1 MKPILAL
8 VGRPNVGKSTLFNR
22 IIGERK
28 AIVEDTPGITRDR
41 LYEDA
46 SWNGR
51 DFILID
57 TGGIDFENIEGHIE
71 SRIYQQV
78 LLAIEE
84 ADVIVMVTD
93 GKTGLTDE
101 DLRAA
106 SILKKS
112 KKPILLA
119 VNKIDN
125 FQNVDYYDFYR
136 LGLGDPI
143 PVSSLHGMNTGDLLD
158 AIVDAFPES
167 EPEENDDD
175 VIRFALIG
183 RPNVGKSSLANRL
196 LGEERTIVS
205 DIPGTTRDAID
216 SRFEKDGQKY
226 VLIDTAGMR
235 RRGKIQKTTE
245 KYSIIRTL
253 RSVDRSDVVLMLIDA
268 VDGITEQDKK
278 VAGYAHEA
286 GKGILI
292 VVNKWDAIE
301 KDDKT
306 MKKFEEDVREEMA
319 YLSYAPIVYIS
330 ALTGQRVQKV
340 LEWVNFIS
348 EQQNLRITTARLNEV
363 IQEAL
368 RLNPPPTDK
377 GKKCRILYGTQVG
390 VKPPKFV
397 IYVNEPELVH
407 FSYERYLVNQ
417 IRQNFGF
424 EGTPIWL
431 LIRKSSEKE

>member
-46 SWNGR
+46 EWCGHQ
-51 DFILID
+51 FILID
-57 TGGIDFENIEGHIE
+57 TGGIDFENIEGQIE

-84 ADVIVMVTD
+84 ADVIIMVTD
-93 GKTGLTDE
+93 GRAGLTDE
-101 DLRAA
+101 DMRAA

-112 KKPILLA
+112 QKPIILA

-125 FQNVDYYDFYR
+125 FDNVDHYDFYK

-158 AIVDAFPES
+158 AVVEAFPEY
-167 EPEENDDD
+167 EKEEEEDD

-183 RPNVGKSSLANRL
+183 RPNVGKSSLSNRL
-196 LGEERTIVS
+196 LGQERTIVS
-205 DIPGTTRDAID
+205 DIPGTTRDSID
-216 SRFEKDGQKY
+216 SAFEQDGQKY

-235 RRGKIQKTTE
+235 RRGKISETTE

-253 RSVDRSDVVLMLIDA
+253 RSVDRSDVVLMLLDA
-268 VDGITEQDKK
+268 VDGVTEQDKK

-286 GKGILI
+286 GKGVLI

-301 KDDKT
+301 KDGKT
-306 MKKFEEDVREEMA
+306 MKKFEEDIRENMA
-319 YLSYAPIVYIS
+319 FLNYAPIIYIS
-330 ALTGQRVQKV
+330 ALTGQRSYQV
-340 LEWVNFIS
+340 LEWVKHIS
-348 EQQNLRITTARLNEV
+348 EQQNMRVPTSRLNEV
-363 IQEAL
+363 IGEAM

-377 GKKCRILYGTQVG
+377 GKKLKILYSTQVG

-397 IYVNEPELVH
+397 VYVNEPELVH
-407 FSYERYLVNQ
+407 FSYERYLINQ
-417 IRQNFGF
+417 LRQSFGF

-431 LIRKSSEKE
+431 LIRKNGEKE

>member
-41 LYEDA
+41 LYDEA
-46 SWNGR
+46 TWNGK

-57 TGGIDFENIEGHIE
+57 TGGIDFENIEGQIE

-125 FQNVDYYDFYR
+125 FDNADYYDFYR
-136 LGLGDPI
+136 LGLGEPI

-158 AIVDAFPES
+158 AVVDAFPAGEQ
-167 EPEENDDD
+167 EEDDD
-175 VIRFALIG
+175 EVIRFALIG

-216 SRFEKDGQKY
+216 SRFEYNGQKY
-226 VLIDTAGMR
+226 LLIDTAGMR
-235 RRGKIQKTTE
+235 RRGKIQETTE

-253 RSVDRSDVVLMLIDA
+253 RSVDRSDVALMLLDA
-268 VDGITEQDKK
+268 KDGVTEQDKK

-306 MKKFEEDVREEMA
+306 MKKFEEEIREEMA
-319 YLSYAPIVYIS
+319 YLSYAPIVFIS
-330 ALTGQRVQKV
+330 ALTGQRVHTV
-340 LEWVNFIS
+340 LEWVNAIS
-348 EQQNLRITTARLNEV
+348 EQQNLRIPTARLNEV

-390 VKPPKFV
+390 VKPPKFA

-407 FSYERYLVNQ
+407 FSYERYLINQ

-431 LIRKSSEKE
+431 LIRRSTEKA

>member
-46 SWNGR
+46 SWNGK

-101 DLRAA
+101 DMRAA

-119 VNKIDN
+119 VNKIDHFDN
-125 FQNVDYYDFYR
+125 ADYYDFYR
-136 LGLGDPI
+136 LGLGEPI

-158 AIVDAFPES
+158 AIVEAFPPG
-167 EPEENDDD
+167 EPEEEDDEA
-175 VIRFALIG
+175 IHFALIG

-216 SRFEKDGQKY
+216 SRFERDGQKY
-226 VLIDTAGMR
+226 LLIDTAGMR
-235 RRGKIQKTTE
+235 RRGKIQQTTE

-253 RSVDRSDVVLMLIDA
+253 RSVDRSDVVLMLLDA
-268 VDGITEQDKK
+268 VDGVTEQDKK

-306 MKKFEEDVREEMA
+306 MKKFEEDIREEMA

-340 LEWVNFIS
+340 LEWVKFIS
-348 EQQNLRITTARLNEV
+348 EQQNLRIPTARLNEV

-377 GKKCRILYGTQVG
+377 GKKCRVLYGTQVG
-390 VKPPKFV
+390 VKPPKFA

-424 EGTPIWL
+424 EGTPLWL

>member
-46 SWNGR
+46 SWNGK

-84 ADVIVMVTD
+84 ADVIVLVTD
-93 GKTGLTDE
+93 GKAGLTDE

-125 FQNVDYYDFYR
+125 FDNADYYDFYR
-136 LGLGDPI
+136 LGLGEPI

-158 AIVDAFPES
+158 AIVDAFPVS
-167 EPEENDDD
+167 EPEEEDDE
-175 VIRFALIG
+175 VIHFALIG

-216 SRFEKDGQKY
+216 SRFERDGQKY

-235 RRGKIQKTTE
+235 RRGKIQETTE

-268 VDGITEQDKK
+268 KDGVTEQDKK

-306 MKKFEEDVREEMA
+306 MKKFEEDIREEMA

-348 EQQNLRITTARLNEV
+348 EQQNLRIPTARLNEV
-363 IQEAL
+363 VQEAL

-377 GKKCRILYGTQVG
+377 GRKCRILYGTQVG
-390 VKPPKFV
+390 VKPPKFA

>member
-46 SWNGR
+46 TWNGR

-57 TGGIDFENIEGHIE
+57 TGGIDFENIAGQIE

-84 ADVIVMVTD
+84 ADVIILVTD
-93 GKTGLTDE
+93 GKAGLTDE
-101 DLRAA
+101 DMRAA
-106 SILKKS
+106 AILKKS
-112 KKPILLA
+112 KKPIILA
-119 VNKIDN
+119 VNKIDHFDN
-125 FQNVDYYDFYR
+125 ADYYDFYR

-143 PVSSLHGMNTGDLLD
+143 PISSLHGMNTGDLLD
-158 AIVDAFPES
+158 DVVAAFPDYT
-167 EPEENDDD
+167 EEEEDAE

-216 SRFEKDGQKY
+216 SPFERDGQKY

-235 RRGKIQKTTE
+235 RRGKIQETTE

-253 RSVDRSDVVLMLIDA
+253 RSVDRSDVVLMLLDA
-268 VDGITEQDKK
+268 VDGVTEQDKK

-306 MKKFEEDVREEMA
+306 MKKFEEEVREEMA
-319 YLSYAPIVYIS
+319 YLSYAPVVFIS
-330 ALTGQRVQKV
+330 ALTGQRVAKV
-340 LEWVNFIS
+340 LEWVRFIS
-348 EQQNLRITTARLNEV
+348 EQQNLRISTARLNEV

-377 GKKCRILYGTQVG
+377 GRKCRILYGTQVG
-390 VKPPKFV
+390 VKPPKFAV
-397 IYVNEPELVH
+397 YVNEPDLVH
-407 FSYERYLVNQ
+407 FSYERYLINQ
-417 IRQNFGF
+417 LRQSFGF

-431 LIRKSSEKE
+431 LIRKSNDKE

>member
-46 SWNGR
+46 TWNGR

-57 TGGIDFENIEGHIE
+57 TGGIDFENMDGQIE

-84 ADVIVMVTD
+84 ADVIILVTD
-93 GKTGLTDE
+93 GKAGLTDE
-101 DLRAA
+101 DMRAA
-106 SILKKS
+106 TILKKS
-112 KKPILLA
+112 KKPIILA
-119 VNKIDN
+119 VNKIDHFDN
-125 FQNVDYYDFYR
+125 ADYYDFYR

-143 PVSSLHGMNTGDLLD
+143 PISSLHGMNTGDLLD
-158 AIVDAFPES
+158 DVVAAFPDYD
-167 EPEENDDD
+167 EEEEDAE

-216 SRFEKDGQKY
+216 SPFERDGQKY

-235 RRGKIQKTTE
+235 RRGKIQETTE

-253 RSVDRSDVVLMLIDA
+253 RSVDRSDVVLMLLDA
-268 VDGITEQDKK
+268 VDGVTEQDKK

-301 KDDKT
+301 KNDKT
-306 MKKFEEDVREEMA
+306 MKKFEEEVREEMA
-319 YLSYAPIVYIS
+319 YLSYAPVVFIS
-330 ALTGQRVQKV
+330 ALTGQRVAKV
-340 LEWVNFIS
+340 LEWVKFIS
-348 EQQNLRITTARLNEV
+348 EQQNLRIPTARLNEV

-390 VKPPKFV
+390 VKPPKFAV
-397 IYVNEPELVH
+397 YVNEPDLVH
-407 FSYERYLVNQ
+407 FSYERYLINQ
-417 IRQNFGF
+417 LRQNFGF

-431 LIRKSSEKE
+431 LIRKSNDKE

>member
-46 SWNGR
+46 EWCGHE
-51 DFILID
+51 FILID
-57 TGGIDFENIEGHIE
+57 TGGIDFENIEKTIE

-93 GKTGLTDE
+93 GKSGLTDE
-101 DLRAA
+101 DMRAA

-112 KKPILLA
+112 KKPIILA
-119 VNKIDN
+119 VNKIDH
-125 FQNVDYYDFYR
+125 FDDVDYYDFYR

-158 AIVDAFPES
+158 AVVDAFPAYEKD
-167 EPEENDDD
+167 EEEDD

-183 RPNVGKSSLANRL
+183 RPNVGKSSLSNRL

-205 DIPGTTRDAID
+205 DIPGTTRDSID
-216 SRFEKDGQKY
+216 SPFERDGQKY
-226 VLIDTAGMR
+226 ILIDTAGVR
-235 RRGKIQKTTE
+235 RRGKIQETTE

-253 RSVDRSDVVLMLIDA
+253 RSVDRSDVCLFLLDA
-268 VDGITEQDKK
+268 KDGITEQDKK

-306 MKKFEEDVREEMA
+306 MKKFEEDIRENMA
-319 YLSYAPIVYIS
+319 FLSYAPIVYIS
-330 ALTGQRVQKV
+330 ALTGQRTHRV
-340 LEWVNFIS
+340 LEWVKYIS
-348 EQQNLRITTARLNEV
+348 EQQNMRIPTARLNEV
-363 IQEAL
+363 IGEAL

-424 EGTPIWL
+424 DGTPIWL
-431 LIRKSSEKE
+431 LIRKNGEKD

>member
-41 LYEDA
+41 LYDEA
-46 SWNGR
+46 TWNGK

-57 TGGIDFENIEGHIE
+57 TGGIDFENIEGQIE

-125 FQNVDYYDFYR
+125 FDNADYYDFYR
-136 LGLGDPI
+136 LGLGEPI

-158 AIVDAFPES
+158 AVVDAFPAGEQ
-167 EPEENDDD
+167 EEDDD
-175 VIRFALIG
+175 EVIRFALIG

-216 SRFEKDGQKY
+216 SRFEYNGQKY
-226 VLIDTAGMR
+226 LLIDTAGMR
-235 RRGKIQKTTE
+235 RRGKIQETTE

-253 RSVDRSDVVLMLIDA
+253 RSVDRSDVALMLLDA
-268 VDGITEQDKK
+268 KDGVTEQDKK

-306 MKKFEEDVREEMA
+306 MKKFEEEIREEMA
-319 YLSYAPIVYIS
+319 YLSYAPIVFIS
-330 ALTGQRVQKV
+330 ALTGQRVHTV
-340 LEWVNFIS
+340 LEWVKAIS
-348 EQQNLRITTARLNEV
+348 EQQNLRIPTARLNEV

-390 VKPPKFV
+390 VKPPKFA
-397 IYVNEPELVH
+397 IYVNEPQLVH
-407 FSYERYLVNQ
+407 FSYERYLINQ

-431 LIRKSSEKE
+431 LIRRSTEKA

>member
-41 LYEDA
+41 LYDEA
-46 SWNGR
+46 TWNGK

-57 TGGIDFENIEGHIE
+57 TGGIDFENMEGQIE

-106 SILKKS
+106 SLLKKS

-125 FQNVDYYDFYR
+125 FDNADYYDFYR

-143 PVSSLHGMNTGDLLD
+143 PISSLHGMNTGDLLD
-158 AIVDAFPES
+158 AIVNAFPES
-167 EPEENDDD
+167 EQEEDDEE

-226 VLIDTAGMR
+226 LLIDTAGMR
-235 RRGKIQKTTE
+235 RRGKIQETTE

-253 RSVDRSDVVLMLIDA
+253 RSVDRSDIVLMLLDAIDG
-268 VDGITEQDKK
+268 VTEQDKK

-286 GKGILI
+286 GKGMLI

-306 MKKFEEDVREEMA
+306 IKKFEEEIREEMA

-330 ALTGQRVQKV
+330 ALTGQRVHTV
-340 LEWVNFIS
+340 LEWVKAIS
-348 EQQNLRITTARLNEV
+348 EQQNLRVPTARLNEV

-390 VKPPKFV
+390 VKPPKFA

-424 EGTPIWL
+424 EGTPLWL
-431 LIRKSSEKE
+431 LIRRSNEKA

>member
-41 LYEDA
+41 LYDEA
-46 SWNGR
+46 TWNGK

-57 TGGIDFENIEGHIE
+57 TGGIDFENIEGQIE

-125 FQNVDYYDFYR
+125 FDNADYYDFYR
-136 LGLGDPI
+136 LGLGEPI

-158 AIVDAFPES
+158 AVVDAFPAGEQ
-167 EPEENDDD
+167 EEDDD
-175 VIRFALIG
+175 EVIRFALIG

-216 SRFEKDGQKY
+216 SRFEYNGQKY
-226 VLIDTAGMR
+226 LLIDTAGMR
-235 RRGKIQKTTE
+235 RRGKIQETTE

-253 RSVDRSDVVLMLIDA
+253 RSVDRSDVALMLLDA
-268 VDGITEQDKK
+268 KDGVTEQDKK

-306 MKKFEEDVREEMA
+306 MKKFEEEIREEMA
-319 YLSYAPIVYIS
+319 YLSYAPIVFIS
-330 ALTGQRVQKV
+330 ALTGQRVHTV
-340 LEWVNFIS
+340 LEWVKAIS
-348 EQQNLRITTARLNEV
+348 EQQNLRIPTARLNEV

-390 VKPPKFV
+390 VKPPKFA

-407 FSYERYLVNQ
+407 FSYERYLINQ

-431 LIRKSSEKE
+431 LIRRSTEKA